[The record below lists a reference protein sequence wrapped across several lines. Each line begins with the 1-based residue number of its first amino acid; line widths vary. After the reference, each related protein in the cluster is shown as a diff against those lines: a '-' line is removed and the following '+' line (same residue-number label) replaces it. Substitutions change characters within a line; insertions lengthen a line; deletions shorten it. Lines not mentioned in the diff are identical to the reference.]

1 MTDFLFFSL
10 TAAVNPTLV
19 AASTT
24 MLLFPRAKQLMVGY
38 LLGAYL
44 TSVTLGLLIVFA
56 LDANGPLFDTSQ
68 STLSPAFDLALG
80 AIALIVAFVLHSG
93 RHERLAAKRRAKQ
106 EGKGEPRWQ
115 RALGKGSPRVSFA
128 VGAALTLPGASY
140 LAALH
145 QVDVLDYGTGATVL
159 LVVVANA
166 IMLLLLELPLLG
178 FWLAPES
185 TQRRVDAIKAWFQR
199 NGRSAVI
206 GVLATLGGALIVKG
220 LLGLLAG

>member
-1 MTDFLFFSL
+1 VTDFLFFSL

-44 TSVTLGLLIVFA
+44 TSITLGLVIVFVLGA
-56 LDANGPLFDTSQ
+56 DGGLVQTGQ
-68 STLSPAFDLALG
+68 HTLSPAFDVALG
-80 AIALIVAFVLHSG
+80 AIALIVAFVLHTD
-93 RHERLAAKRRAKQ
+93 RHERIAAKRRDRRAA
-106 EGKGEPRWQ
+106 KGEPRWQ
-115 RALGKGSPRVSFA
+115 QALGKGSPRVSFA

-145 QVDVLDYGTGATVL
+145 QIDVLDYGTGTAVL
-159 LVVVANA
+159 LVVLSNM

-178 FWLAPES
+178 FFFAPEA
-185 TQRRVDAIKAWFQR
+185 TQRVVARVKAWFSR

-206 GVLATLGGALIVKG
+206 ATLAALGCALIVKG
-220 LLGLLAG
+220 LLGLSL

>member
-1 MTDFLFFSL
+1 VTDFLFFSF

-44 TSVTLGLLIVFA
+44 TSVTLGLAIVFV
-56 LDANGPLFDTSQ
+56 LDADGTLVQTGQ
-68 STLSPAFDLALG
+68 HTLSPAFDLALG

-93 RHERLAAKRRAKQ
+93 RHEGIAAKRRAKR
-106 EGKGEPRWQ
+106 EAKGEPRWQ
-115 RALGKGSPRVSFA
+115 QALGKGSPRVSFA

-145 QVDVLDYGTGATVL
+145 QIDVLDYGAGATVL
-159 LVVVANA
+159 LVVLSNM
-166 IMLLLLELPLLG
+166 IMLMLLELPLLG
-178 FWLAPES
+178 FFFAPEA
-185 TQRRVDAIKAWFQR
+185 TQRRVTRVKTWFSR
-199 NGRSAVI
+199 NGRRAVVTTLA
-206 GVLATLGGALIVKG
+206 VLGCALVVKG
-220 LLGLLAG
+220 LLGLSL

>member
-1 MTDFLFFSL
+1 MTDFLFFSF

-44 TSVTLGLLIVFA
+44 TSVTLGLAIVFA
-56 LDANGPLFDTSQ
+56 LDADSELIQTGQ
-68 STLSPAFDLALG
+68 HKLSPAFDLALG
-80 AIALIVAFVLHSG
+80 AIALIVAFVLHTG
-93 RHERLAAKRRAKQ
+93 RHERLAAKRRDKRAA
-106 EGKGEPRWQ
+106 KGEPRWQ
-115 RALGKGSPRVSFA
+115 QALGKGSPRISFA

-145 QVDVLDYGTGATVL
+145 QIDVLDYGAGATAM
-159 LVVVANA
+159 LVVLSNM

-178 FWLAPES
+178 FFFAPEA
-185 TQRRVDAIKAWFQR
+185 TQRVVARIRSWFSR
-199 NGRSAVI
+199 NGRRAVI
-206 GVLATLGGALIVKG
+206 VTLTALGCALVVKG
-220 LLGLLAG
+220 LLGLSL